1 MNNYIETLKE
11 LGKPALWL
19 NKVCVLPF
27 GGRVLG
33 LYPQKGLNA
42 LWVNSALGSAA
53 SARALLTGGG
63 WTNLGGDRTWVS
75 PEIELF
81 IPDLSRPMETY
92 KVPAGLDPADY
103 RVVSQGANAVEL
115 ETAVAVDFYR
125 SGYRAELSL
134 RKRITEL
141 DAPGFALPPG
151 VSAAGYEL
159 TTTLSA
165 AGALPTAIRPA
176 LWNLLQVPGGGEIVV
191 PLKGPAAPVAFFGQQ
206 QCRQEGNRLHASVP
220 VAPEGYKFGVLADS
234 CQGLMLYLNLDAAQ
248 PFLILR
254 RFSVGE
260 QSQYFDVP
268 FNAPQLRGVVQQVY
282 VDNGAFGGF
291 GEMEHHSPASAP
303 GRSAEVTDTCTTWAF
318 AGPAS
323 PLSELAE
330 TLLDSRED

>member
-1 MNNYIETLKE
+1 MDNFIETLKE
-11 LGKPALWL
+11 LGKPAVRL

-42 LWVNSALGSAA
+42 LWVNPDLGSEA
-53 SARALLTGGG
+53 SARALLTGSG

-75 PEIELF
+75 PEFDLF
-81 IPDLSRPMETY
+81 VSDAARPWETY

-115 ETAVAVDFYR
+115 EAVVSVDFYQ
-125 SGYRAELSL
+125 SGGKGEMSL

-141 DAPGFALPPG
+141 DVPDFTLPAG
-151 VSAAGYEL
+151 LSAAGYEL

-165 AGALPTAIRPA
+165 ACTLPASARPA

-206 QCRQEGNRLHASVP
+206 QYRQMGNRLHASVP
-220 VAPEGYKFGVLADS
+220 VASEGYKFGVLADS
-234 CQGLMLYLNLDAAQ
+234 CRGLMLYLNLDAAQ

-254 RFSVGE
+254 RFSVGS

-291 GEMEHHSPASAP
+291 GELEHHSPAMVP

-318 AGPAS
+318 AGTAEALLN
-323 PLSELAE
+323 LSE
-330 TLLDSRED
+330 TLLDQVS